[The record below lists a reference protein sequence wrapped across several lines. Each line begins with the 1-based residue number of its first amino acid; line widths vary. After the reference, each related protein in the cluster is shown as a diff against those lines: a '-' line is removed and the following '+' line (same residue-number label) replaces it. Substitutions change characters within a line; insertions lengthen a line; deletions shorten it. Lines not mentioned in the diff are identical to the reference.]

1 MCLRSTINKNF
12 IGEMFDKPPIVDGN
26 CEYFWG
32 EGGSFSF
39 SSTWYDGDKGD
50 EQEERPE
57 KQDEKPSNYDS
68 INPSHYKSF
77 PKEVY
82 EIMIFVW
89 GVEKYVAFCEMNA
102 FKYRMRAGTKP
113 GQPADRDLEKA
124 KWYEDMAKKLKQ

>member
-1 MCLRSTINKNF
+1 
-12 IGEMFDKPPIVDGN
+12 MFDKPPIVDGN

-50 EQEERPE
+50 EQEERPV
-57 KQDEKPSNYDS
+57 KQNEKPGDYDS
-68 INPSHYKSF
+68 INPSHYKFF

-113 GQPADRDLEKA
+113 GQPAERDLEKA